1 MKAIFKRN
9 EVVIFEKD
17 FPKYLSDEE
26 ETELSQFDNEPIN
39 SLTIKFNDGVIVKI
53 VNNLS
58 DLESNYVESITI
70 NLI

>member
-17 FPKYLSDEE
+17 LPKYLSDEE
-26 ETELSQFDNEPIN
+26 ATELSQFDNEPIN
-39 SLTIKFNDGVIVKI
+39 SLTIKFNDGVIAKN

-58 DLESNYVESITI
+58 DLESKYVESITI

>member
-9 EVVIFEKD
+9 EAVVFEKD
-17 FPKYLSDEE
+17 LPKYISDDEAK
-26 ETELSQFDNEPIN
+26 ELSQFDNEPIN
-39 SLTIKFNDGVIVKI
+39 SLTIKFNDGVIVKN

-58 DLESNYVESITI
+58 DLESKYVESLTI

>member
-26 ETELSQFDNEPIN
+26 ETELSQFDNEPID